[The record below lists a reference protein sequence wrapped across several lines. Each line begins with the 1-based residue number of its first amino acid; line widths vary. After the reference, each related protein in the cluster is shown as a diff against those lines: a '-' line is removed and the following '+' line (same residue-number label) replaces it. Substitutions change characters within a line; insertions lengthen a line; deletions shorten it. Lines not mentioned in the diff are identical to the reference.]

1 MEAVATVARATEGIA
16 VSDVNQHGMPM
27 GPASEGDAESNGPGA
42 SARIDARP
50 TDRPAPAEVVVSELI
65 GDRLCVSC
73 GFNLAGQ
80 QVVREGHYRMLIVRC
95 PECATVASLQEFP
108 LLGKWAARWGTLLAA
123 LWLLVMLAFS
133 AGTGGAI
140 FGLSLATTHN
150 ACRRVSVE
158 VERRFAA
165 HVALQQGADP
175 SVHAGSIDW
184 YGPSWVDATWWGSQ
198 NGDEILRATGAGL
211 DRFDYRA
218 ILMVALQWW
227 LIGLMGLVWG
237 VALLHARGVRLLL
250 AGLVPLSLAM
260 AFALIRLLALGES
273 VATAGR
279 PGAGVSSSDLA
290 MWLAGRPVLVA
301 SVVLSLVPLWVG
313 MMLGR
318 PLARVMVRVLLP
330 PRSRGALGVLWVTDG
345 LKLPTSGA
353 QRAKGV

>member
-1 MEAVATVARATEGIA
+1 M
-16 VSDVNQHGMPM
+16 SDVNQHGMSA
-27 GPASEGDAESNGPGA
+27 GPASGGQTTGNDRGEPAGVDP
-42 SARIDARP
+42 RP
-50 TDRPAPAEVVVSELI
+50 MDRSQTSDVVVSELM

-140 FGLSLATTHN
+140 FGLSLATTHD
-150 ACRRVSVE
+150 ACRRVSGE
-158 VERRFAA
+158 IERRYAA
-165 HVALQQGADP
+165 HVAQQQGEDP
-175 SVHAGSIDW
+175 SAASGRIDW
-184 YGPSWVDATWWGSQ
+184 YGPSWIDASWWDVQ
-198 NGDEILRATGAGL
+198 NGPEILRAAGAGVN
-211 DRFDYRA
+211 RYNHRA
-218 ILMVALQWW
+218 ILMAALQWM

-237 VALLHARGVRLLL
+237 VALLHARGVRLLV
-250 AGLVPLSLAM
+250 AGLVPLSLGM

-273 VATAGR
+273 IGVSGR
-279 PGAGVSSSDLA
+279 PGAGVVTSDLA

-301 SVVLSLVPLWVG
+301 SVVLSLVPLWMG

-318 PLARVMVRVLLP
+318 PLARMLVRVLLP

-345 LKLPTSGA
+345 LKLPKPGA
-353 QRAKGV
+353 ARAKGARVASVATGGKEP